1 MTTQLPQDG
10 QGSGAANLNAG
21 EKGRGRRTLDT
32 IFQHPLTHNLP
43 WRDVAALIESIG
55 SVEERHDG
63 EFSLRAGD
71 QHLSIKRPHGKDLT
85 GPDVIELR
93 HFLTRAGWSPE
104 APAVDQAPS
113 ALKVIVVVIDHAGA
127 RLYQVAESESGGARH
142 AVEVR
147 SSRHI
152 VHEIDRKQHDA
163 DRDETYPE
171 DDQFFEAIAAAVSV
185 DGPIV
190 VIGHGAGQSNEAGHL
205 IGYLKKRHQAVAHRI
220 VRDITAD
227 LSHLTIPEL
236 LKLGCDALDQQVI

>member
-43 WRDVAALIESIG
+43 WRDVAALVESIG

-104 APAVDQAPS
+104 APAVGQAHLAP
-113 ALKVIVVVIDHAGA
+113 KVIVVDHAGA
-127 RLYQVAESESGGARH
+127 RIYQVAESESDGAGH

-152 VHEIDRKQHDA
+152 VHEVDRKQHDT

-171 DDQFFEAIAAAVSV
+171 DDQFFEAIADAVSGG
-185 DGPIV
+185 GPIV

-205 IGYLKKRHQAVAHRI
+205 IGYLKKRHRAVAHRI
-220 VRDITAD
+220 VREITAD
-227 LSHLTIPEL
+227 LSHLTTPEL
-236 LKLGCDALDQQVI
+236 LKLSCDALDQQVI